1 MHADQAPSLLAGI
14 VFLAIACLSLTR
26 RRDGSALSL
35 ALALTCAC
43 LFAYVALD
51 VASDVST
58 QPMVWDW
65 LADVAS
71 CCATL
76 PTLELLLGYIG
87 IARRLRWFRV
97 VAHTYFCGLLAI
109 SAARF
114 VLGRDFLGDRAW
126 AAAMLVGLAPSLG
139 VALAGMLRHV
149 WKSSGEERRRTQLLV
164 GALVI
169 GGGGVALDLVA
180 MTSVPSPRFAN
191 LGLAAAALLVAALV
205 LRARIVEH
213 VSAPAIVGSA
223 IAALACMVGLI
234 WLASAD
240 APWWSFAVV
249 ASFTTGV
256 SGAVLVRHF
265 WSGATERRARLLYLA
280 ELGRLAEQL
289 AHDLRNPLCAIHGAA
304 QFLQEEHRR
313 GRPLERSAHFI
324 DLIADRSEWLGRVV
338 SDYRRLGR
346 GEPALAPVDLNE
358 IVGAALLDR
367 REGGRLAPCMDL
379 AGTLPVVLGDRDLL
393 LRAIGNIVQNAEEA
407 MPDGGALHA
416 STRVVQRASGRRI
429 QLRLADDG
437 PGMDVR
443 TQERAF
449 DPLFTTKD
457 SGSGLGL
464 AFVARVVRA
473 HGGRVAMRSQL
484 GRGTLVEI
492 ELPAA

>member
-1 MHADQAPSLLAGI
+1 MHSDQAPSLIAGI
-14 VFLAIACLSLTR
+14 VFLAIAWLSLVHQR
-26 RRDGSALSL
+26 RERGAPSL
-35 ALALTCAC
+35 ALALTSAL
-43 LFAYVALD
+43 LFAYVAFD

-58 QPMVWDW
+58 EPTSWDW

-71 CCATL
+71 CCAAL

-97 VAHTYFCGLLAI
+97 IAHVYFCSLVGV

-114 VLGRDFLGDRAW
+114 VVGHDFLGDRAW
-126 AAAMLVGLAPSLG
+126 ATAMLVGLVPSFG

-149 WKSSGEERRRTQLLV
+149 LKSSGEERRRTQLLV

-169 GGGGVALDLVA
+169 GGGGVALDLAA
-180 MTSVPSPRFAN
+180 MTALPSPRFAS

-213 VSAPAIVGSA
+213 VSAPAVVGSA
-223 IAALACMVGLI
+223 IAALTCMVGLV
-234 WLASAD
+234 WLASAA

-249 ASFTTGV
+249 ASFATGV
-256 SGAVLVRHF
+256 CGAVLVRHF
-265 WSGATERRARLLYLA
+265 WSGASERRARLLYLA

-304 QFLQEEHRR
+304 QFLQEEHSR
-313 GRPLERSAHFI
+313 GRSLERSAHFI
-324 DLIADRSEWLGRVV
+324 DLIAERSERLCRVV
-338 SDYRRLGR
+338 ADYRRLGR
-346 GEPALAPVDLNE
+346 GAPALLPIDLNE
-358 IVGAALLDR
+358 VVGAVLVHRCDAGRMASLDLDGAL
-367 REGGRLAPCMDL
+367 PM
-379 AGTLPVVLGDRDLL
+379 VLGDRDLL
-393 LRAIGNIVQNAEEA
+393 FRAIENIAQNAEEA

-416 STRVVQRASGRRI
+416 STRVVQGASGRRI

-443 TQERAF
+443 TRERAF
-449 DPLFTTKD
+449 DPLFTTKEY
-457 SGSGLGL
+457 GSGLGL

-473 HGGRVAMRSQL
+473 HGGRVDLRSQL
-484 GRGTLVEI
+484 GRGTMVEI